1 MKLFIRI
8 GVIGTSVF
16 GFTVAV
22 ALLVFN
28 NQFFDFLGI
37 TVSENYALNQIK
49 ADLGGLWLIVGA
61 APLLWLRT
69 KDDFWIRILFVTL
82 GFVMIARVISFMQ
95 EGIHPISVLLLI
107 GEIWLFLFTRYILKN
122 YPKGLFFKL

>member
-1 MKLFIRI
+1 MKLFIRAQII
-8 GVIGTSVF
+8 GISVF

-22 ALLVFN
+22 ALLIFN

-49 ADLGGLWLIVGA
+49 ADLGGLWILVGV

-69 KDDFWIRILFVTL
+69 QDNFWIRILFVTL
-82 GFVMIARVISFMQ
+82 GFVMIARVISFVH
-95 EGIHPISVLLLI
+95 EGLHPSHIGWLI
-107 GEIWLFLFTRYILKN
+107 GEIGIFLFTRYILKN
-122 YPKGLFFKL
+122 YPERTFFN

>member
-1 MKLFIRI
+1 MKIFIRVN
-8 GVIGTSVF
+8 VIGISVF

-49 ADLGGLWLIVGA
+49 ADLGGLWIVVGV

-69 KDDFWIRILFVTL
+69 KDNFWIRILFVTL
-82 GFVMIARVISFMQ
+82 GFVMIARVISFVQ
-95 EGIHPISVLLLI
+95 DGIHPISIVLLI
-107 GEIWLFLFTRYILKN
+107 GEMCLFLFTRYILKK
-122 YPKGLFFKL
+122 YPEGSFFKL

>member
-1 MKLFIRI
+1 MKVFIRL
-8 GVIGTSVF
+8 GVINISVL

-49 ADLGGLWLIVGA
+49 ADLGGLWILVGV

-69 KDDFWIRILFVTL
+69 KDNFWIRLVFVTL
-82 GFVMIARVISFMQ
+82 GFVMVARVISFVQ
-95 EGIHPISVLLLI
+95 EGIHPVSIVLFV
-107 GEIWLFLFTRYILKN
+107 GEINLFLFTRYILKKF
-122 YPKGLFFKL
+122 PDGSFFY

>member
-1 MKLFIRI
+1 MKLFIRVN
-8 GVIGTSVF
+8 VIGISVF

-37 TVSENYALNQIK
+37 TVSENYIINQIK
-49 ADLGGLWLIVGA
+49 ADLGGLWILVGT

-69 KDDFWIRILFVTL
+69 KDNFWIRILFVTL
-82 GFVMIARVISFMQ
+82 GFVMISRVISFVQ
-95 EGIHPISVLLLI
+95 EGIHPISIVLLI
-107 GEIWLFLFTRYILKN
+107 AEMWLFLFTRYILKK
-122 YPKGLFFKL
+122 YPEGLFFTI

>member
-1 MKLFIRI
+1 MKVFIRL
-8 GVIGTSVF
+8 GVINISVL

-28 NQFFDFLGI
+28 NQFFDFVGI

-49 ADLGGLWLIVGA
+49 ADLGGLWILVGV

-69 KDDFWIRILFVTL
+69 KDNFWIRILFVTL
-82 GFVMIARVISFMQ
+82 GFVMISRVISFVQ
-95 EGIHPISVLLLI
+95 EGLHPISIVLLLSLI
-107 GEIWLFLFTRYILKN
+107 HI
-122 YPKGLFFKL
+122 

>member
-1 MKLFIRI
+1 MKLFIRL
-8 GVIGTSVF
+8 GVINISVL

-28 NQFFDFLGI
+28 SQFFDFVGI

-49 ADLGGLWLIVGA
+49 ADLGGLWILVGV

-69 KDDFWIRILFVTL
+69 QDNFWIRILFVTL
-82 GFVMIARVISFMQ
+82 GFVMIARVISFVQ
-95 EGIHPISVLLLI
+95 EGLHPISIFFLI
-107 GEIWLFLFTRYILKN
+107 SETGLFLFTRYILKK
-122 YPKGLFFKL
+122 YPEGSFFS